1 MGESRR
7 AWRTPLVS
15 VASAVFPESRKIGDI
30 TSQAS
35 LLAGSD
41 IVSSLP
47 LQVSLFFNVWY
58 SPFWLVTSLYMFGFK
73 ATIYLVIYLFWQ
85 LATEHGPL
93 YSLAHRSD
101 VAKLTVDMS
110 ICHLLSSSKI
120 HNCNAVKFVSELRI
134 VL

>member
-58 SPFWLVTSLYMFGFK
+58 SPFWL
-73 ATIYLVIYLFWQ
+73 